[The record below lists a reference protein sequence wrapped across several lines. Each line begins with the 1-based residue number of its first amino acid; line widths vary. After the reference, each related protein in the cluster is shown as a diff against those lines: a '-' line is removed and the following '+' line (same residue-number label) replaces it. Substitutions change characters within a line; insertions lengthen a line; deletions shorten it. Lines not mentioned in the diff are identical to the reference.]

1 MTILLPGPDCV
12 TGKIL
17 VMKLISILLMALAL
31 LQLNCK
37 NRIGEAE
44 AAKKFAEWEANG
56 IAKVK
61 VDETGAI
68 YLNAKPVSLDELGNE
83 FARIKK
89 LNGAV
94 WYYRLSQTQA
104 AEASGMAIMKKIVE
118 YRLPVKLCASNDP
131 CRKDFE

>member
-1 MTILLPGPDCV
+1 
-12 TGKIL
+12 
-17 VMKLISILLMALAL
+17 
-31 LQLNCK
+31 
-37 NRIGEAE
+37 
-44 AAKKFAEWEANG
+44 
-56 IAKVK
+56 VK

-68 YLNAKPVSLDELGNE
+68 YLNAKPISLDELGNE

-104 AEASGMAIMKKIVE
+104 AEASGMIIMRKVVE
-118 YRLPVKLCASNDP
+118 CRLPVKLCATNDP

>member
-1 MTILLPGPDCV
+1 MKFISLL
-12 TGKIL
+12 
-17 VMKLISILLMALAL
+17 LIGLAL
-31 LQLNCK
+31 LQLNCN
-37 NRIGEAE
+37 NRVREAE

-61 VDETGAI
+61 VDENGAI
-68 YLNAKPVSLDELGNE
+68 YLNSKSASLDELGEE

-89 LNGAV
+89 LNGVV

-104 AEASGMAIMKKIVE
+104 AEASGVAIMKKVVE
-118 YRLPVKLCASNDP
+118 YRLPVKLCATDDP